1 MTGMEWGEVQG
12 VYLLCPP
19 SPARGDG
26 AGIGDDTPHARRL
39 SRAAFA
45 PPLLRRGQIAALRDA
60 LAQYPPPPP
69 PAQHATANDGG
80 SGDEGPGGAP
90 GPLMTP

>member
-1 MTGMEWGEVQG
+1 MTGMEWGEVQE

-19 SPARGDG
+19 SPARGEG

-69 PAQHATANDGG
+69 RLRPPSTQPPMTAAPETRAPA
-80 SGDEGPGGAP
+80 GPRP
-90 GPLMTP
+90 P